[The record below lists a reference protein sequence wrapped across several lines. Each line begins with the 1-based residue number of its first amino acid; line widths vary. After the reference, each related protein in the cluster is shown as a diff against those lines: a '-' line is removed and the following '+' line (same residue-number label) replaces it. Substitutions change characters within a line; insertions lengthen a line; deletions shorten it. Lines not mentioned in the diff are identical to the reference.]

1 MTAPESGRCHSA
13 LGTLKPM
20 ATMLVGAGVYDAQEA
35 SHLLAL
41 PVECIVRWSVP
52 DRHGLPPVVA
62 SSLDRAFSFVDLVS
76 LGVAGV
82 LWHRR
87 VAEVDMRHGVK
98 YLRNMTGY
106 ERPLAHRDVVDTLA
120 TSGNAFI
127 AELQGG
133 WFDLGKGGQGAFKE
147 IVRIYLKKIE
157 FDDLGVARS
166 WRPAAHVVLDPRVQA
181 GTPCIEG
188 TRIPTET
195 VAAMAEVDSPEL
207 VAEDLDLTVEEV
219 LAAAGFEAALLEG
232 QGIAA

>member
-1 MTAPESGRCHSA
+1 MIAPESSRHHTA
-13 LGTLKPM
+13 LDTLKHM
-20 ATMLVGAGVYDAQEA
+20 ATALVGAGVYDAQEA

-41 PVECIVRWSVP
+41 PVECIIRWSLP
-52 DRHGLPPVVA
+52 DRHLPPVVA
-62 SSLDRAFSFVDLVS
+62 PSLDRAFSFVDLVG

-87 VAEVDMRHGVK
+87 VAEIDIRNGVK
-98 YLRNMTGY
+98 YLGDKTGY

-127 AELQGG
+127 AELQEG

-166 WRPAAHVVLDPRVQA
+166 WRPAPHVVLDPRVQA

>member
-1 MTAPESGRCHSA
+1 MTAPESGRHHTA
-13 LGTLKPM
+13 LDTLKPM
-20 ATMLVGAGVYDAQEA
+20 ATTLVGAGVYNAQEA
-35 SHLLAL
+35 SHILAL
-41 PVECIVRWSVP
+41 PVDCIIRWSVP

-62 SSLDRAFSFVDLVS
+62 PSLDRAFSFVDLVS
-76 LGVAGV
+76 LGVTGV

-87 VAEVDMRHGVK
+87 VAEDDMRHGLK
-98 YLRNMTGY
+98 YLRDMTGY

-147 IVRIYLKKIE
+147 IVRIYLTKIE

>member
-1 MTAPESGRCHSA
+1 M
-13 LGTLKPM
+13 
-20 ATMLVGAGVYDAQEA
+20 YDAQEA

-41 PVECIVRWSVP
+41 PVACIVRWSLP
-52 DRHGLPPVVA
+52 DRHRLPPVVTP
-62 SSLDRAFSFVDLVS
+62 SLDRAFSFVDLVS
-76 LGVAGV
+76 LGVAGE

-98 YLRNMTGY
+98 YLRGTTGY
-106 ERPLAHRDVVDTLA
+106 ARPLAHRDVVDTLA

-133 WFDLGKGGQGAFKE
+133 WFDLGRGGQGAFKE

-166 WRPAAHVVLDPRVQA
+166 WRPAPHVVLDPRIQA

-207 VAEDLDLTVEEV
+207 VAEDLDLSVEEV